1 MTLLILF
8 FRVPIFAGDS
18 VGVFKVAQL
27 PIAFFQLP
35 AARLAALFRF
45 QKCRKGLTVVFF
57 AQTRQTGKVFRIRRR
72 RFYRSQQCQR
82 PVLVSRFNLP
92 LRPQQELTV
101 QARQHL
107 VLPALAQI
115 PPQAVPAGQ

>member
-27 PIAFFQLP
+27 PI
-35 AARLAALFRF
+35 
-45 QKCRKGLTVVFF
+45 F